1 MHERDIEYTCPLG
14 SDCETIKNN
23 QMHRC
28 RWYVKIEGADPNTA
42 KPTEEW
48 SCAIA
53 WMPLLQIESS
63 MHTRQGN
70 VGIESLR
77 NEVASSR
84 ESEEEYRLLK
94 HGIIQQNTIKT
105 VDPFTTPI
113 EELLG
118 TNKIQEKK

>member
-84 ESEEEYRLLK
+84 APTTTLV
-94 HGIIQQNTIKT
+94 GNIKRVT
-105 VDPFTTPI
+105 MRWH
-113 EELLG
+113 LRG
-118 TNKIQEKK
+118 TQRM